1 MLMNINNSVMVIRMV
16 RVSSWVRVNR
26 LVIVMDGFMMD
37 WLYLMRSI
45 AFDIMRDCFMWHEDI
60 ISSGM
65 MVMVVV
71 VVSMV
76 VLIRMIMSVLELYNT
91 VLIIVVVGV
100 MINFMI
106 CFMVNIFV
114 THIMVF
120 RLTALNMRF
129 NLVNRCLF
137 KRPMV

>member
-1 MLMNINNSVMVIRMV
+1 MNINNSVMVIRMV
-16 RVSSWVRVNR
+16 RVSSWVRVNS

-91 VLIIVVVGV
+91 VLIVVVVGV

-106 CFMVNIFV
+106 CFMVNKFV

-137 KRPMV
+137 KRPMI

>member
-1 MLMNINNSVMVIRMV
+1 MNINNSVMVIRMV
-16 RVSSWVRVNR
+16 RVSSWVRVNS

-106 CFMVNIFV
+106 CFMVNKFV

-137 KRPMV
+137 KRPMI